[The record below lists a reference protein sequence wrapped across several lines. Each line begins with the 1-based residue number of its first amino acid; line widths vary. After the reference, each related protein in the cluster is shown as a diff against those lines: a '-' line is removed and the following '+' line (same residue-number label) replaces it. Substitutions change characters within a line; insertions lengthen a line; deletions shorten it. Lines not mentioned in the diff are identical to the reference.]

1 MNKVLTAVLILGSTL
16 SAAVSSLSD
25 ATVHGDSDLTG
36 ISGVSGSFSY
46 TITLNADAM
55 KNILGKNSGSAVRP
69 MLVWVDN
76 SYDMGLAMALNNTG
90 FVGTYNF
97 NESMSDLTMAGGT
110 GENRQPM
117 TGDGSTPATNNFAAS
132 DIGGNLTSKLD
143 SLTGLAVT
151 FSHSDTVSSSLYVT
165 LRFSDG
171 SITELYGTN
180 KNYKW
185 SSGVGSTGAVK
196 INEDYIDHIYL
207 FNEALSKETAQ
218 VLNKEASVPEPTTAT
233 LSLLALVGLC
243 ARRRRRK

>member
-55 KNILGKNSGSAVRP
+55 KNILGKNLGSAVRP

-76 SYDMGLAMALNNTG
+76 NYDMGLSMALNNTG
-90 FVGTYNF
+90 FVGICNF
-97 NESMSDLTMAGGT
+97 NESMSDLTMTGGI
-110 GENRQPM
+110 GESRYPM
-117 TGDGSTPATNNFAAS
+117 TQDGSTPATNNFADSTAGS
-132 DIGGNLTSKLD
+132 NLTSKLD

-151 FSHSDTVSSSLYVT
+151 FSHSDKKSSSLYVT

-171 SITELYGTN
+171 SIAELYGTN
-180 KNYKW
+180 TSFKW

>member
-1 MNKVLTAVLILGSTL
+1 

-46 TITLNADAM
+46 TITLNANAM
-55 KNILGKNSGSAVRP
+55 KNVLGKNSGSAVRP

-76 SYDMGLAMALNNTG
+76 NYEMGLAMALNNTG

-97 NESMSDLTMAGGT
+97 NESLSDLTMGGGT

-117 TGDGSTPATNNFAAS
+117 TGEGSNPATNNFADSSAGS
-132 DIGGNLTSKLD
+132 NLTSKLD

-171 SITELYGTN
+171 SITELYGTSTTF
-180 KNYKW
+180 KW
-185 SSGVGSTGAVK
+185 SSGVGSTSEVK

-207 FNEALSKETAQ
+207 FNEALSKKTAQ